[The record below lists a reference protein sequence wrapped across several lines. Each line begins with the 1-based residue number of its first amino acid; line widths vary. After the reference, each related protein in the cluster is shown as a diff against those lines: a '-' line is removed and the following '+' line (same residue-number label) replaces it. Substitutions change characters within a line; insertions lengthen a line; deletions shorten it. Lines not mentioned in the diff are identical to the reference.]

1 MRARRGE
8 EQLGRRG
15 LCIALLFLVWMV
27 ALIWRLAYLQ
37 VTRHDD
43 YRLRADAQRQE
54 TITISPQ
61 RGAIVDRRGWELAR
75 SESADSVFAYARQ
88 VKEPEK
94 AARTLAPL
102 LGESQDTL
110 LKKLTGEA
118 NFVWL
123 KRKLDFDVAQ
133 AATRE
138 IERSKLTGIHLVKEP
153 QRSYPNGPL
162 AAHLLGQVDIDE
174 QGIAGLEKTHDKYLR
189 GQPGSVLLET
199 DALRRPYDRRD
210 RPSTSGSQVV
220 TTLDLGLQHKVEE
233 FLAEALQATHA
244 RGATAIVLDPKT
256 GEILALAN
264 APTFD
269 PNQRPKSSTNPDE
282 KHARENRAV
291 TATYEPGS
299 VFKLVAYS
307 AAIEE
312 GLARPDEKI
321 DCFNGRIE
329 IGGSVIR
336 DTHSLGMTPVAE
348 ALAKSSN
355 GGAIRVALRVGEERF
370 SDYIARFGFGHKTG
384 VDILGEAAGIVAD
397 VSKWRKSSIAY
408 MAIGHEVGVTA
419 IQAVAAMA
427 AIANGGVWV
436 QPHLVKQVT
445 GADGRVIFE
454 AKPETR
460 RVVSE
465 QTALTMASMLELV
478 VSAGTARRAMQLAG
492 YAAAGKTGTAQTIN
506 PITHRYSQT
515 EFVASF
521 AGFVPAT
528 NPRFAIIVT
537 LDRPVGLHQGGQ
549 VSAPVF
555 NRIAEAALGDY
566 AVPPNTQAFRDT
578 LVKVEQRAREQAAK
592 EEQAR
597 KKAEVAAAKSQAE
610 SNGDQALTANQ
621 LVVASRA
628 VEPGVMP
635 DFRGYGLRA
644 VVRACSN
651 LDLKLKFNGSGL
663 AVRQMP
669 APGTRVK
676 PGEICQVEFQ

>member
-1 MRARRGE
+1 MRARRQE

-37 VTRHDD
+37 VTRHAD

-54 TITISPQ
+54 TITVSPQ

-88 VKEPEK
+88 IKEPEK
-94 AARTLAPL
+94 VARALAPL

-138 IERSKLTGIHLVKEP
+138 IERNKLTGIHLVKEP

-233 FLAEALQATHA
+233 FLAEALEATHA

-269 PNQRPKSSTNPDE
+269 PNQRPKGNMDADTE
-282 KHARENRAV
+282 RIRRNRAITDV
-291 TATYEPGS
+291 YEPGS
-299 VFKLVAYS
+299 VFKMVAYS

-312 GLARPDEKI
+312 GLARPEEKI

-329 IGGSVIR
+329 IGGIVIR
-336 DTHSLGMTPVAE
+336 DTHAYSLITVAE

-355 GGAIRVALRVGEERF
+355 GGAVRLALRVGEERF
-370 SDYIARFGFGHKTG
+370 SDYMARFGFGRKTG
-384 VDILGEAAGIVAD
+384 VDILGETAGIVSD
-397 VSKWRKSSIAY
+397 ISKWRKSSIGY

-419 IQAVAAMA
+419 LQAVTAMA
-427 AIANGGVWV
+427 ALANRGVWV

-465 QTALTMASMLELV
+465 QSALTMASMLEGV
-478 VSAGTARRAMQLAG
+478 VTAGTARRAQLAG
-492 YAAAGKTGTAQTIN
+492 YGVAGKTGTAQTID
-506 PITHRYSQT
+506 PVTRRYSQSK
-515 EFVASF
+515 FVASF

-537 LDRPVGLHQGGQ
+537 LDQPVGLHQGGQ

-566 AVPPNTQAFRDT
+566 AVPPHTPAFRDT
-578 LVKVEQRAREQAAK
+578 LVKLEERAREQAAK
-592 EEQAR
+592 EEQAK
-597 KKAEVAAAKSQAE
+597 KKAEIAAAKSQGE
-610 SNGDQALTANQ
+610 SHGDQALTANQ

-628 VEPGVMP
+628 VEPGIMP

-663 AVRQMP
+663 VVRQMP